1 MNKKKIIILG
11 STGSIGKITFEIIAQ
26 NKKNFSVELL
36 STNQNLSLA
45 IKQVKK
51 LNVKKLIVTNKK
63 RYLGAVKF
71 FKKSDVKIY
80 NSFND
85 LNNCFKDKEIYYSM
99 ISIVGLAGLKPSID
113 LIKKSQNIA
122 IVNKE
127 SIICGWSLIKK
138 KLDRYNTNF
147 IPIDSE
153 HFSIYSL
160 LNSRESKIIDKIY
173 ITASG
178 GPFLNQSINK
188 LGKIKISQAL
198 KHPTWKMGKKI
209 SIDSSTMMNKVF
221 EVIEAKKL
229 FNIKYKN
236 IKILTHPK
244 SYLHSIIKLHNGLIK
259 LLAHEPNMKIPI
271 FNSIYLDKNY
281 KITSKKIDLK
291 ILNNLNLNLINEKKF
306 PLVKIIKKL
315 PEKNTLYETA
325 LISINDFFVNMFLKK
340 KIDYKKMIKLIF
352 KYALHKSFLKFRKIE
367 LKKINDIYKIEKYIR
382 IKLEKENI

>member
-45 IKQVKK
+45 IKQIKK

-63 RYLGAVKF
+63 KYLDAVKF
-71 FKKSDVKIY
+71 FNKSDVKIY

-99 ISIVGLAGLKPSID
+99 ISIVGLAGLKPSIN

-160 LNSRESKIIDKIY
+160 LNNQESKIIDKIY

-178 GPFLNQSINK
+178 GPFLNQSLNK

-271 FNSIYLDKNY
+271 FNSIYSDKTY

-306 PLVKIIKKL
+306 PLVKIIKIL

-367 LKKINDIYKIEKYIR
+367 LKKINDIYKIDKHIR

>member
-45 IKQVKK
+45 IKQIKK

-63 RYLGAVKF
+63 KYLDAVKF
-71 FKKSDVKIY
+71 FNKSDVKIY

-271 FNSIYLDKNY
+271 FNSIYLDKTY

-306 PLVKIIKKL
+306 PLVKIIKIL

-367 LKKINDIYKIEKYIR
+367 LKKINDIYKIEKFIR

>member
-26 NKKNFSVELL
+26 NKNNFSVELL

-63 RYLGAVKF
+63 RYLDAVKF

-85 LNNCFKDKEIYYSM
+85 LDNCFKDKEIYYSM

-160 LNSRESKIIDKIY
+160 LNSQESKIIDKIY

-178 GPFLNQSINK
+178 GPFLNQSLNK

-271 FNSIYLDKNY
+271 FNSIYLDKTY

-306 PLVKIIKKL
+306 PLVKIIKIL

-382 IKLEKENI
+382 IKLKKENI